1 MLQSAVQQLESTL
14 LSPMDSDYHFIAQ
27 ADADTSLARLD
38 PLSNV
43 TTQGSYNGLQL

>member
-14 LSPMDSDYHFIAQ
+14 LSPMDSDCHFIAQ
-27 ADADTSLARLD
+27 ADADTFLALLVT
-38 PLSNV
+38 LSKV